1 MILTPAYV
9 QNVRGIAPFESGLMM
24 LPGAIIMGLM
34 SPITGKLFDKMGPR
48 ILAVTGLIITG
59 ISTYYFS
66 ELDLESTYLFII
78 FIYSIRM
85 LGISLV
91 MMPIMTNGLNS
102 LPGRLNPH
110 GTAAHNTIQQVA
122 GSTGT
127 ALLIAIMNARTTAS
141 AEDLV
146 AQAQGSV
153 TAPMTEDQMA
163 TLQADITQHALL
175 DGIQFSFLIATF
187 ITIVALVLS
196 LFLKRAVSPDKA
208 MTKNTSAPKKVETDV
223 TVHATLNK

>member
-1 MILTPAYV
+1 
-9 QNVRGIAPFESGLMM
+9 MM

-34 SPITGKLFDKMGPR
+34 SPITGKLFDKMVPR

-127 ALLIAIMNARTTAS
+127 AFLIAIMNARTTAS

-223 TVHATLNK
+223 TSSCNFK